1 MIQICIVQDEFGFV
15 LDDNGFGGWQIG
27 TMEQVAMRANVS
39 SVPPTICHP
48 PSTVANTFL
57 FWQLLLGNR
66 LFGAL
71 HIIPLLKRILDLFLE

>member
-27 TMEQVAMRANVS
+27 TMEQVALLRANVS

-57 FWQLLLGNR
+57 FWQLLLGNQMT
-66 LFGAL
+66 FWCFT
-71 HIIPLLKRILDLFLE
+71 PLLKRILDLFLE